1 MTATLP
7 QVHTSLWTRFTDTV
21 SRHAP
26 EPAALVPGAPGT
38 PGQPH
43 VTYEELAERARAVS
57 ARWLDRSG
65 GALAGHVVADSSAR
79 GTGQIVNFLAA
90 QHAGAAY
97 CALDTRRSEEF
108 LRGAAELLSPRLRVH
123 DDEVSVSPSPGNLP
137 EDSANILFTSGTTG
151 TPRAILQTGRQLRW
165 FTGNA
170 GLAPLEPGERV
181 AHCSSAGFDTY
192 LFEVV
197 RTLLGGGC
205 VTVLP
210 RFEDVFR
217 DGVEATLRRTGVTVM
232 LAPAT
237 LVNSTARMSPGAFN
251 PLRILYSGGS
261 ELYADSVSAILKSGC
276 TASFVNLYG
285 PAEGVVACTG
295 HEIDPAEHASD
306 YGGVPVMPLGRPLP
320 GITTT
325 LVDEES
331 SLPLPASSDTGR
343 LVIAGEGISAGY
355 LSRDADGELLCTPFG
370 EDGRTFLTGDVVSR
384 AADGR
389 LGFVRRTGGVL
400 KVNGV
405 RTSKSELEGN
415 ARAAGAVA
423 AAVAEKAGEPI
434 LFVQLPPAL
443 DTPAFLTAM
452 RRIGP
457 ASAVPRVR
465 AVDGIPV
472 NVNGK
477 HDAALLLA
485 SEAAEDGTAP
495 AAAPAGDPA
504 VRARLVAQVESIHG
518 GPVPDG
524 ADLYDLGFS
533 SLQMA
538 MLLLA
543 LTENEGVELTAEELL
558 SAPDLD
564 DLARLIQER
573 STGDH

>member
-1 MTATLP
+1 MTAALLD
-7 QVHTSLWTRFTDTV
+7 VHTSLWTEFTSTV
-21 SRHAP
+21 SRHAA
-26 EPAALVPGAPGT
+26 EPAVVVPGAPGE
-38 PGQPH
+38 PP
-43 VTYEELAERARAVS
+43 VTYQELAERARATS
-57 ARWLDRSG
+57 ARWLARAG
-65 GALAGHVVADSSAR
+65 GALAGHVVADSSER
-79 GTGQIVNFLAA
+79 GVRQIVNFLAA
-90 QHAGAAY
+90 QHAGACY
-97 CALDTRRSEEF
+97 CALDTRRPQEF
-108 LRGAAELLSPRLRVH
+108 RRRAAELLSPRLLVH
-123 DDEVSVSPSPGNLP
+123 DDDVTVSSSPGALP
-137 EDSANILFTSGTTG
+137 QDSANILFTSGTTG
-151 TPRAILQTGRQLRW
+151 TPRAILQTGGQLRW

-217 DGVEATLRRTGVTVM
+217 DGVEATLTRTGVTVM

-251 PLRILYSGGS
+251 PLRVLYSGGS
-261 ELYADSVSAILKSGC
+261 ELYADSVSSILKADC
-276 TASFVNLYG
+276 TASLVNLYG

-295 HEIDPAEHASD
+295 YEIDPAEHASD
-306 YGGVPVMPLGRPLP
+306 YGGVPVIPLGHPLP
-320 GITTT
+320 GITAT
-325 LVDEES
+325 LVDEETMA
-331 SLPLPASSDTGR
+331 PLPASSDTGR
-343 LVIAGEGISAGY
+343 LLIAGEGISAGY
-355 LSRDADGELLCTPFG
+355 LSRGADGELVCTPFG
-370 EDGRTFLTGDVVSR
+370 DDGRAFVTGDVVSR
-384 AADGR
+384 AADGC

-434 LFVQLPPAL
+434 LFVQLPPGT
-443 DTPAFLTAM
+443 DTPTFIRAM
-452 RRIGP
+452 RGLGL
-457 ASAVPRVR
+457 ASAVPQVR
-465 AVDGIPV
+465 AVDEIPV

-477 HDAALLLA
+477 HDAALLLGTA
-485 SEAAEDGTAP
+485 LAEGAGARSTAP
-495 AAAPAGDPA
+495 ASDSV
-504 VRARLVAQVESIHG
+504 VRAWLMEKVESIHG
-518 GPVPDG
+518 RPVPDG

-533 SLQMA
+533 SLQLA

-543 LTENEGVELTAEELL
+543 VTEREGVELSAEELL
-558 SAPDLD
+558 ATPDLD
-564 DLARLIQER
+564 DLARLLEER

>member
-7 QVHTSLWTRFTDTV
+7 EVHTSLWTQFMGSV

-26 EPAALVPGAPGT
+26 EPAVVAPGK
-38 PGQPH
+38 PP
-43 VTYEELAERARAVS
+43 VTYQELAERAQATS
-57 ARWLDRSG
+57 ARWLARSS
-65 GALAGHVVADSSAR
+65 GALAGQVVADSSER
-79 GTGQIVNFLAA
+79 GVRQIVNFLAA
-90 QHAGAAY
+90 QHAGACY

-108 LRGAAELLSPRLRVH
+108 LRSATELLSPRLRVH
-123 DDEVSVSPSPGNLP
+123 DDDVSVSPSPGTLP

-170 GLAPLEPGERV
+170 GLAPLENGERV

-217 DGVEATLRRTGVTVM
+217 DGVEATLTRTGVTVM

-237 LVNSTARMSPGAFN
+237 LVNSTARMAPGAFN
-251 PLRILYSGGS
+251 SLRILYSGGS
-261 ELYADSVSAILKSGC
+261 ELYADSVSAILKAGC
-276 TASFVNLYG
+276 NASLVNLYG

-306 YGGVPVMPLGRPLP
+306 YGGVPVIPLGHPLP

-325 LVDEES
+325 LVDEETM
-331 SLPLPASSDTGR
+331 LPLPASSDTGR
-343 LVIAGEGISAGY
+343 LVIAGDGISAGY
-355 LSRDADGELLCTPFG
+355 LSRDADGTLVCTPFG
-370 EDGRTFLTGDVVSR
+370 DDGHTFLTGDVVSR
-384 AADGR
+384 TADGL

-434 LFVQLPPAL
+434 LFVQLPSVM
-443 DTPAFLTAM
+443 DTPAFIRAM
-452 RRIGP
+452 RRLGP

-465 AVDGIPV
+465 AVDEIPV

-477 HDAALLLA
+477 HDASLLPDTGT
-485 SEAAEDGTAP
+485 AEDRGAPATAP
-495 AAAPAGDPA
+495 ASDPT
-504 VRARLVAQVESIHG
+504 VLARLMEQVESING

-533 SLQMA
+533 SLQLA

-543 LTENEGVELTAEELL
+543 ITEGEVVELTAEELL
-558 SAPDLD
+558 STPGLD
-564 DLARLIQER
+564 DLARLLQER
-573 STGDH
+573 STDDR